1 MFESP
6 EKTMT
11 LDEFVAFV
19 ERQDDAVT
27 YELHQGEVIEVSPSK
42 AKQTF
47 VAARVARIL
56 DAFVDER
63 GLGFVAT
70 TDGGFKITPSDFYVP
85 DAAYY
90 SRHRLT
96 QVPDD
101 DFLPVA
107 PDLAVEVV
115 SDCDTYSVHRKA
127 LRYIELGVR
136 LVWVIYPKGKSVDVY
151 EPAEGGGAMVRTYR
165 FDQSLSG
172 GDVLPGLSV
181 PVNSLFPT

>member
-6 EKTMT
+6 EMTMT
-11 LDEFVAFV
+11 LDEFIEFVAG
-19 ERQDDAVT
+19 QDNGLT

-56 DAFVDER
+56 DAFVDEHS
-63 GLGFVAT
+63 LGFVAT
-70 TDGGFKITPSDFYVP
+70 SDGGFKVTPADFYVP

-90 SRHRLT
+90 SRHRLL

-115 SDCDTYSVHRKA
+115 SDSDKYSVHRKA

-136 LVWVIYPKGKSVDVY
+136 LVWVIYPKGRSVDVY
-151 EPAEGGGAMVRTYR
+151 EPAEGGGATVRTYR
-165 FDQSLSG
+165 FDQMLSG

-181 PVNSLFPT
+181 PVKSLFPT